1 MSCDRTIE
9 TYIERLLAWKEP
21 ITAQKL
27 DELAT
32 EIGLSPDDIA
42 AIHKQAQDH
51 LSRGKN
57 YIDFDCFDEAIEE
70 LTQAASLDPLNLEI
84 LQTLTTAYDGRYQ
97 KNKKPADKTAAI
109 QTAKRCL
116 DVAPDDVTATK
127 LIASLETPKKSPLKR
142 VMGGLGTLLL
152 VVGVY
157 GSKPIIKMLFSS
169 NSSPID
175 IELDIPERELNL
187 DDILSDTS
195 ANSAPQAT
203 ETTTDIPAAVAA
215 TDNNAI
221 ENAPEVDI
229 PVIFEQPGL
238 TIDPRLSRL
247 SNYDES
253 SFYKLQGVLINDS
266 DQEIDSLRL
275 QVDYLD
281 NAGNVLL
288 SDSTMALDTH
298 EGMMRPGDHHAFDLI
313 KKINPTLTQLR
324 LSVTTV
330 DQLPAPASYPTA
342 QPLDY
347 SWPSSK
353 QSPGIKFELTR
364 RRENF
369 STYAADNGYFEA
381 DWGITN
387 TGDQAIRGLKLAVT
401 FYAKNNRKLGVNEV
415 FVVSSSDTALLP
427 GEVRP
432 IHVIEQLA
440 DTYKR
445 YEVNV
450 IEAE

>member
-21 ITAQKL
+21 ITAQTL
-27 DELAT
+27 DQLAT
-32 EIGLSPDDIA
+32 EIGLSPDDMA

-84 LQTLTTAYDGRYQ
+84 LQTLAAAHEGRYQ
-97 KNKKPADKTAAI
+97 KNKKTADKTAAI

-127 LIASLETPKKSPLKR
+127 LIASLDTPKKSPFKSVL
-142 VMGGLGTLLL
+142 GGVGTLLL

-169 NSSPID
+169 NSSPTID
-175 IELDIPERELNL
+175 IELDIPERDLNL
-187 DDILSDTS
+187 DDILPDS
-195 ANSAPQAT
+195 AASSAPQAT
-203 ETTTDIPAAVAA
+203 ETTTDTPGGG
-215 TDNNAI
+215 NNAI
-221 ENAPEVDI
+221 ENPPEVDI

-238 TIDPRLSRL
+238 TIEPRLSRL
-247 SNYDES
+247 SNYDDS
-253 SFYKLQGVLINDS
+253 SFYKLQGVLVNES

-313 KKINPTLTQLR
+313 KQINPTFTQLR

-330 DQLPAPASYPTA
+330 DQLPAPASYPAA
-342 QPLDY
+342 QSLDY
-347 SWPSSK
+347 IWPSAK

-401 FYAKNNRKLGVNEV
+401 FYSENNRTLGVNEV
-415 FVVSSSDTALLP
+415 YVVSSSDTALLP

-445 YEVNV
+445 YEINV
-450 IEAE
+450 VEAE

>member
-21 ITAQKL
+21 ITAQTL
-27 DELAT
+27 DQLAT
-32 EIGLSPDDIA
+32 ESGLSPDDMA

-57 YIDFDCFDEAIEE
+57 YIGFDCFDEAIEE

-84 LQTLTTAYDGRYQ
+84 LQTLAAAHEGRYQ
-97 KNKKPADKTAAI
+97 KNKKTADKTAAI
-109 QTAKRCL
+109 HTAKRCL

-127 LIASLETPKKSPLKR
+127 LIASLDTPKKSPFKR
-142 VMGGLGTLLL
+142 VLGGVGTLLL

-157 GSKPIIKMLFSS
+157 GSKPIIKLLFSGS
-169 NSSPID
+169 NSSPPID
-175 IELDIPERELNL
+175 IELDIPQRDFNL
-187 DDILSDTS
+187 DDILPDS
-195 ANSAPQAT
+195 ATNSAPQAA
-203 ETTTDIPAAVAA
+203 ETTTDTPSS
-215 TDNNAI
+215 DNNAP

-229 PVIFEQPGL
+229 PIIFEQPGL
-238 TIDPRLSRL
+238 TIEPRLSRL
-247 SNYDES
+247 SNYDDS
-253 SFYKLQGVLINDS
+253 SFYKLQGVLVNES

-281 NAGNVLL
+281 KAGNVLL

-313 KKINPTLTQLR
+313 KQINPAFTQLR

-330 DQLPAPASYPTA
+330 DQLPAPASYPAA
-342 QPLDY
+342 QSLDY
-347 SWPSSK
+347 TLPSSN
-353 QSPGIKFELTR
+353 QRPGIKFELTP

-369 STYAADNGYFEA
+369 STYSADNGYFEA

-401 FYAKNNRKLGVNEV
+401 FYAENNRKLSVNEV
-415 FVVSSSDTALLP
+415 FVISSSDTALLP

-445 YEVNV
+445 YDVNV
-450 IEAE
+450 IEVE

>member
-21 ITAQKL
+21 ITAQTL

-57 YIDFDCFDEAIEE
+57 YLGFDCFDEAIEE

-84 LQTLTTAYDGRYQ
+84 LQTLAAAHEGRYQ
-97 KNKKPADKTAAI
+97 KNKKTADKTAAI

-116 DVAPDDVTATK
+116 GVAPDDVTATK
-127 LIASLETPKKSPLKR
+127 LIASLETPKKFPLKS
-142 VMGGLGTLLL
+142 VIGGLGTLLL

-157 GSKPIIKMLFSS
+157 GSKPIIKLLFSS
-169 NSSPID
+169 SNSLPPID
-175 IELDIPERELNL
+175 IELDIPERDLNL
-187 DDILSDTS
+187 DDILPDSS
-195 ANSAPQAT
+195 VNSAPQAA
-203 ETTTDIPAAVAA
+203 ETTTDTPSTALGS
-215 TDNNAI
+215 DNT
-221 ENAPEVDI
+221 PEVDI

-238 TIDPRLSRL
+238 TIEPRLSRL
-247 SNYDES
+247 SNYDDS
-253 SFYKLQGVLINDS
+253 SFYKLQGVLVNES

-281 NAGNVLL
+281 KAGNVLL

-313 KKINPTLTQLR
+313 KKINPTLTQVR
-324 LSVTTV
+324 LSVTTI

-342 QPLDY
+342 QLLNY
-347 SWPSSK
+347 TWPSSD

-369 STYAADNGYFEA
+369 STYSASDGYFDA

-401 FYAKNNRKLGVNEV
+401 FYSENNRKLSVNEV